1 MSMIK
6 ELAPVNTQI
15 SEKRQIWREKTL
27 NCFLAVPAFL
37 GGETACTV
45 ETGIKRGLAPDSEEG
60 RRNLA
65 LCMGDILSFV
75 MPDNSDHEGEK
86 FLEDLDKNEIAK
98 AIGIDFQRLEEILNL
113 MVDYQFI
120 KSKLIIEKRKRE
132 KNF

>member
-1 MSMIK
+1 MIK

-15 SEKRQIWREKTL
+15 SEKRQIWRERTL
-27 NCFLAVPAFL
+27 VCLLEPE
-37 GGETACTV
+37 GQTASAV

-60 RRNLA
+60 RKNLA

-86 FLEDLDKNEIAK
+86 FLEDLDKNEIVK